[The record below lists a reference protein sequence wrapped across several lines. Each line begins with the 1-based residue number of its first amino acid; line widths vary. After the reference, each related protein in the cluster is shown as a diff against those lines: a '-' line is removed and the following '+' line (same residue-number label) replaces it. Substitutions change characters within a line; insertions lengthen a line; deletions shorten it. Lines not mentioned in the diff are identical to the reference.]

1 MTPTVSGG
9 RQSGV
14 LEGEAEGV
22 SGSGEG
28 FWTNDVWFVWFILR
42 KLACIHDLISARQLV
57 RVEWAVMV
65 MDFVELDI
73 TGMAVEV
80 EAMTAYDVTKGG
92 SM

>member
-1 MTPTVSGG
+1 
-9 RQSGV
+9 
-14 LEGEAEGV
+14 
-22 SGSGEG
+22 
-28 FWTNDVWFVWFILR
+28 
-42 KLACIHDLISARQLV
+42 
-57 RVEWAVMV
+57 MV